1 MNPVKAEIMSRL
13 FPFYFRDYWIFM
25 PVFFFSPRTDSCC
38 QSTMGLNSI
47 SSHNNI
53 KPISIATKMYAKG
66 QLISKANC
74 EAMNASKK
82 RTNEF
87 VFSCVFVRFLEEIED
102 TKKVFRN

>member
-1 MNPVKAEIMSRL
+1 MADMEKNYKGLIIINLYGWLDALLVVYNLVNSYSVWKISRKID
-13 FPFYFRDYWIFM
+13 F
-25 PVFFFSPRTDSCC
+25 T
-38 QSTMGLNSI
+38 
-47 SSHNNI
+47 
-53 KPISIATKMYAKG
+53 KG